1 MSDEN
6 TNILSEP
13 LPKGFEDVKKTVSEP
28 DLKGFVANVGLS
40 EVADQTNAGICEQLK
55 FHQEKTKP
63 PKKSEPVVN
72 PKDIN
77 LQPIKWFETNMFGKI
92 KLDAQ
97 GNPKR
102 RNGRPKKPRKGDK
115 LVNGGTWPPATA
127 STVQDD
133 NASTI
138 NHDQGQGQPEPEA
151 KKMDLGEEAG
161 EVLSDHLER
170 IGQAMGGENGKPTAA
185 EKKVLAKAMSA
196 TLGSWNVWP
205 PLALLVFA
213 GLYLARVKITSVLTT
228 QNDKGTKPN
237 GSQTHSVPGHHGQRQ
252 NSPGKTTQYRYQD
265 G

>member
-1 MSDEN
+1 MSDDT

-13 LPKGFEDVKKTVSEP
+13 LPKCSEDVKKTVSEP
-28 DLKGFVANVGLS
+28 NLAGFVANVGLS
-40 EVADQTNAGICEQLK
+40 EVADQTNAGISEQLK

-63 PKKSEPVVN
+63 PKKSDPVVN

-77 LQPIKWFETNMFGKI
+77 LQPIKWFETNMFGKV
-92 KLDAQ
+92 KLDSQ

-102 RNGRPKKPRKGDK
+102 RNGRPKKPRNGDK

-138 NHDQGQGQPEPEA
+138 NQGQGQQPEPEA

-170 IGQAMGGENGKPTAA
+170 IGQAMGGENGKPTPA

-196 TLGSWNVWP
+196 TLGTWSVWP

-228 QNDKGTKPN
+228 KNDKEVKKD
-237 GSQTHSVPGHHGQRQ
+237 GSQTHSVPRDNGQRQ